1 MDLDGS
7 KRVFQRL
14 GPGAAAPSS
23 SSSANDN
30 KQQKVCFHWRAGK
43 CSRFP
48 CPYLHRE
55 LPPPDQQSMGNGA
68 ATSKRPY
75 GFAGDDYYGGGGGG
89 MRRNSNFNNSW
100 GRQQQLQQQ
109 GYGSRGGGV
118 VKKTEKLCN
127 YWVQGNCSYGDKC
140 RYLHSWSTGDCFSL
154 LTQLEGHEK
163 VIVHIC

>member
-1 MDLDGS
+1 MDVAGS

-14 GPGAAAPSS
+14 GPGAATASS
-23 SSSANDN
+23 SGSDNNNN

-43 CSRFP
+43 CSRYP

-55 LPPPDQQSMGNGA
+55 LPTPQQSSMGNGA
-68 ATSKRPY
+68 AATSKRAY
-75 GFAGDDYYGGGGGG
+75 GFAADDQYVGGG
-89 MRRNSNFNNSW
+89 MRRNSNFNSSW
-100 GRQQQLQQQ
+100 GRQQHQHQQ
-109 GYGSRGGGV
+109 GGFGNRAGGA

-154 LTQLEGHEK
+154 LTLLEGHEK
-163 VIVHIC
+163 VIGR